1 MNEAFA
7 VWDGTLGML
16 LAVHGRFG
24 TTVFK
29 GQAAQEEQNSCGSL
43 KSR

>member
-1 MNEAFA
+1 MRPLLFWN
-7 VWDGTLGML
+7 VTLGMF
-16 LAVHGRFG
+16 LADHGRFG

-43 KSR
+43 KWR